1 MNKKWSFLMGCM
13 FIISFSFAQ
22 NRVEP
27 NRESEQILGTYSSAH
42 QAKFGKLF
50 TNAMGWVVLT
60 DKKMYFNSHG
70 FPVNFQSHQATIAL
84 ENVKCVTKGKGKRI
98 IIEQKEGKKDLF
110 IVHNKKDIATLQAG
124 IESLLVAN

>member
-1 MNKKWSFLMGCM
+1 
-13 FIISFSFAQ
+13 
-22 NRVEP
+22 
-27 NRESEQILGTYSSAH
+27 
-42 QAKFGKLF
+42 
-50 TNAMGWVVLT
+50 MGWVVLT
-60 DKKMYFNSHG
+60 DKKMYFNSYG
-70 FPVNFQSHQATIAL
+70 FPVNFQSHQATIAW